1 MYMSYVD
8 YIPRSVLELAYL
20 VVKKVRVIPYTY
32 VGECLLERTFIL
44 SHRRMR

>member
-20 VVKKVRVIPYTY
+20 VVKKVRGNPVY
-32 VGECLLERTFIL
+32 L
-44 SHRRMR
+44 RR